1 MKYHYEYEVRASN
14 LNYGGLLI
22 GVFRSKSEAYHTGQF
37 ANRGVFTVRKIRV
50 YE

>member
-14 LNYGGLLI
+14 LNYGGFLI
-22 GVFRSKSEAYHTGQF
+22 GVFRSKGEAYRAGQF
-37 ANRGVFTVRKIRV
+37 ANRGVFTIQKIRV